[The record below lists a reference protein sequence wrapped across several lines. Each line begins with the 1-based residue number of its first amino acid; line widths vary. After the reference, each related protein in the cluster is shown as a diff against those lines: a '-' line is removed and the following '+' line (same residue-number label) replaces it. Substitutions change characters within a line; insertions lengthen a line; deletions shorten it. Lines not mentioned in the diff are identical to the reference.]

1 MYFTDRGIEELG
13 ARREGE
19 TVSIEW
25 LTARLQSF
33 VDEHPTYEDAVER
46 LATYLARDDADD

>member
-1 MYFTDRGIEELG
+1 MYSTDRGIEELG